1 MYALK
6 RAMTGLMAS
15 AAIER
20 RKGSADARMDPPA
33 LFKRFRRLKGLFLMR
48 RDY

>member
-1 MYALK
+1 
-6 RAMTGLMAS
+6 MAS

-33 LFKRFRRLKGLFLMR
+33 LFKRVRRLEVLCLMR
-48 RDY
+48 RDS